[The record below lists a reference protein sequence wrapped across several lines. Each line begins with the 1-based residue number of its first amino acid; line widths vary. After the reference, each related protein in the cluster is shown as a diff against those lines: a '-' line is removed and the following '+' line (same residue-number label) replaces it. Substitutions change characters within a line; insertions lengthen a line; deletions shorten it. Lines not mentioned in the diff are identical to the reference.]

1 MGFSRMPWRS
11 LTSALPKEG
20 DLLTKLP
27 ESGRSDL
34 REIIANA
41 VAAGRGS
48 LESKGAGVLW
58 RDLIIAP
65 LAELDGHLQKPG
77 IRLIVIIDALDEC
90 GGKDTIEDL
99 LRILGSVKD
108 QERRRVQ
115 LRFLVTSRPE
125 RKVEEAFAKLSKTQY
140 RKVELE
146 KIKLDPDSGDDITM
160 FLRDEI
166 AHIAAAHVG
175 DASWPG
181 EENIRKLSAMTEGLF
196 IYAATCCRFL
206 DHYRAEKRMRD
217 IFGGKG
223 K

>member
-1 MGFSRMPWRS
+1 M
-11 LTSALPKEG
+11 LPKEG
-20 DLLTKLP
+20 YLLTEIP

-34 REIIANA
+34 REIIADA
-41 VAAGRGS
+41 VAAGHGS
-48 LESKGAGVLW
+48 LESNGAGLLW

-65 LAELDGHLQKPG
+65 LSELDGHLQEPG

-90 GGKDTIEDL
+90 GDKETIEDL

-125 RKVEEAFAKLSKTQY
+125 RKVEEAFDKLPKSQY
-140 RKVELE
+140 RKMEL
-146 KIKLDPDSGDDITM
+146 KKVKLDPDSGDDITM

-166 AHIAAAHVG
+166 AHIAAEQVG
-175 DASWPG
+175 DPSWPG
-181 EENIRKLSAMTEGLF
+181 EENIRKLSVMTEGLF

-206 DHYRAEKRMRD
+206 DHYRAEKRMKD
-217 IFGGKG
+217 IFRGKG